1 MRKLVSVFLLF
12 AALSSGTA
20 AADEVVCG
28 TGFVTRIGIRPGTSN
43 VLAFTTQ
50 NEPAASSAYFSWAG
64 VKWMNMV
71 LDGDAMHS
79 SYLARDLQ
87 LAFAA
92 QVSVQIN
99 NHKGICYGSAEDFSV
114 LLCSVES
121 DCKVT
126 N

>member
-20 AADEVVCG
+20 AAADVVCG
-28 TGFVTRIGIRPGTSN
+28 TGYVTRIGLRPGTSN

-50 NEPAASSAYFSWAG
+50 NEPAASSAYFTWGG

-71 LDGDAMHS
+71 LDGDPQRS

-87 LAFAA
+87 LAFAS
-92 QVSVQIN
+92 QIPIQIN
-99 NHKGICYGSAEDFSV
+99 NHKGICYGSAEDFSI

-121 DCKVT
+121 DCKAS